1 MKIEKVFEKVKE
13 LAKEIGIND
22 FELEYIIYR
31 KVDKEFKFEDIKI
44 ALGEEKYNSLSEED
58 KEAILEIYEDLE
70 SEVSEPS
77 NLVKYAYK
85 QYQERKLEY

>member
-1 MKIEKVFEKVKE
+1 MKIEKVFEKIKE

-31 KVDKEFKFEDIKI
+31 KVDKEFKFEDIKV

-58 KEAILEIYEDLE
+58 KEGILELYEDFE
-70 SEVSEPS
+70 SETSEPS
-77 NLVKYAYK
+77 NLVRLAYK
-85 QYQERKLEY
+85 EYQERKLEY

>member
-44 ALGEEKYNSLSEED
+44 ALGEEEYNSLSEED

-70 SEVSEPS
+70 SEISEPS
-77 NLVKYAYK
+77 NLVRYAYK
-85 QYQERKLEY
+85 EYQKRKLEY